1 MEEDK
6 YISAVTAV
14 GNLIMDAR
22 EQLGKALGAED
33 WSRALRLESF
43 ITGMKQAVE
52 IFKQAKEAK

>member
-6 YISAVTAV
+6 YIAAVTAV

-22 EQLGKALGAED
+22 EQLGEALEAD
-33 WSRALRLESF
+33 NWSRAAKLESF